1 MRARRSGSRT
11 TSAPVVS
18 GPQSHFCPEIVRKSR
33 PSAPAGIA
41 PTDWAPSA
49 STGTPLRSRSSASGS
64 TAPVVQSTC
73 DVAISL
79 VRGVTAARIRSGS
92 GSTTT
97 TVATDAAERAEQAEV
112 LVGRRHDLVAG
123 LEPEPAE
130 HDRAALARRGRQR
143 HLLGRRADQ
152 RRRAAAGPR
161 PGAGSSPRSTACP
174 SAPPPDRAATPAVTA
189 SATGRG
195 SGPNVPALRYAIR
208 SSTGNRARPSSN
220 VTPAPRGRSRRE
232 RDPRARCRRRRAGHA
247 ATARRARSP
256 LHGRARGRSRRPRPC
271 TRRGAARGG

>member
-1 MRARRSGSRT
+1 M
-11 TSAPVVS
+11 S

-97 TVATDAAERAEQAEV
+97 TVRDRRAERPEQAEV
-112 LVGRRHDLVAG
+112 LVRRRHDLVAG

-130 HDRAALARRGRQR
+130 HDRAALARRRRQR
-143 HLLGRRADQ
+143 HLLGRRTDE
-152 RRRAAAGPR
+152 AGELLPDLG
-161 PGAGSSPRSTACP
+161 PE
-174 SAPPPDRAATPAVTA
+174 PDRLLEVRHARPPLREIAGDAAVTA

-220 VTPAPRGRSRRE
+220 VTSAPRGRSRRE

-271 TRRGAARGG
+271 TRRGAAREG